1 MDTNQDYMINKEEL
15 MNAMASL
22 GLESYLTDEQAET
35 MINELDTNNNGDINY

>member
-1 MDTNQDYMINKEEL
+1 
-15 MNAMASL
+15 MAG